1 MGLVESIPEDVEGTS
16 YAPLLTGGNVVRPA
30 SQLYFMINGQFSK
43 RKVPSDVWANPVLGE
58 RGVRTQRYTL
68 YINKFSPDSTL
79 IHLWD
84 RKEDPYQL
92 ENIAPDNPDLVEK
105 LIREE
110 LHPWL
115 RKTNDPWMDE

>member
-1 MGLVESIPEDVEGTS
+1 M
-16 YAPLLTGGNVVRPA
+16 VRPT

-43 RKVPSDVWANPVLGE
+43 RRVPSDVLVNPTLGE
-58 RGVRTQRYTL
+58 RGVRNQRYTL
-68 YINKFSPDSTL
+68 YINKFTSDSTI

-84 RKEDPYQL
+84 RKNDLYQL
-92 ENIAPDNPDLVEK
+92 NNIAGEYPGLVEK

-115 RKTNDPWMDE
+115 RKTNDPWMACGPPSAHKP